1 MNGKS
6 ENASRI
12 LAAAGPRAIVQP
24 WHFWLGNGA
33 VSLCESGSSSRGYSM
48 VKPGG
53 MTQSGGSH
61 PLGSRL
67 SRRPMADSFVV
78 EWHVENLWG
87 RCFQPNRM
95 LFSRSKERKFP
106 VVASDMQFLVFGLLQ
121 LVVHHAAWIS
131 DQKLFAWTF
140 KQTRLPLSTMF
151 HMFCACAANQPIS
164 LTGLIEADVNNSN
177 AWAPTAVW
185 PDACPVE
192 ICANEERDWS
202 PGWIRWCSDRWSS
215 AELKAPGSKLM
226 DNRSRWRK
234 RNQNQSIVKFLQ
246 ANSSR
251 HKWPDGFKLTGSSI
265 RWGGERPV
273 EAPSLACYSYSMSC
287 VGRFRCWLFDFV

>member
-1 MNGKS
+1 MDKKKN
-6 ENASRI
+6 ESRI
-12 LAAAGPRAIVQP
+12 SAAAGPRAIVQP

-53 MTQSGGSH
+53 VTQSGGSH

-87 RCFQPNRM
+87 CCFQPNRM
-95 LFSRSKERKFP
+95 PFSRSKERKVFP
-106 VVASDMQFLVFGLLQ
+106 VVASPDMQFLAFGLLQ

-164 LTGLIEADVNNSN
+164 LTGLIEADVNNSK

-192 ICANEERDWS
+192 ICTNEERDWS

-226 DNRSRWRK
+226 DSTDGGSGIRISPLSNSFKRIQVGTNDQMVSSWQARLLDEEEKDLWR
-234 RNQNQSIVKFLQ
+234 L
-246 ANSSR
+246 
-251 HKWPDGFKLTGSSI
+251 
-265 RWGGERPV
+265 
-273 EAPSLACYSYSMSC
+273 YSYSMSC